1 MRRGWILLRL
11 MSEHKLLH
19 DLNVSMDEKSS
30 STVPSLPTAISF
42 ESTSR
47 SSKQKTSTKMNGTT
61 TSGTSTNSNESNK
74 PKRPTSAR
82 TFHVPNSSTGT
93 PSLEDLVRPSSARS
107 FSSGISSGMPLNQ
120 AYNELKAERDLLER
134 MVQERDEKA
143 KSLQKTIDMQK
154 DYMEVM
160 QTKYDKEQER
170 QKQEATRQK
179 IYLQSMTHEKNL
191 IKNQLKVLQKENQ
204 RIKNDPIRMALSG
217 SVPSSASSGDASPI
231 GNVKDDNDSIDSLE
245 SEKPKLPDVKILDG
259 DKRCLVLQS
268 QLYQAMNSLSSL
280 QQQTSALKES
290 YDDIVSGLQRE
301 LIDAEED
308 KAKIEVKL
316 LSRMAVL
323 EREKTIIEELLQN
336 KIKVR
341 DTRIRILEKRV
352 QNLDRIEDD
361 ESLEGDKG
369 EDRQQKDEPFRSENT
384 PSDNHTVCSITDKD
398 KEDEKDSHED
408 INELLS
414 ELEMLSAHSSS
425 RKLFSNVM

>member
-1 MRRGWILLRL
+1 
-11 MSEHKLLH
+11 
-19 DLNVSMDEKSS
+19 MDEKSS
-30 STVPSLPTAISF
+30 STVPSLPTTVSF

-47 SSKQKTSTKMNGTT
+47 SSNKKTSTNKMNGAT
-61 TSGTSTNSNESNK
+61 TSGASTNNSNESSK

-82 TFHVPNSSTGT
+82 TFNVPSSSANI
-93 PSLEDLVRPSSARS
+93 PSLEGLVRPSSARS
-107 FSSGISSGMPLNQ
+107 FSSGISSGIPLNNQ

-154 DYMEVM
+154 DYLEVM
-160 QTKYDKEQER
+160 QTKYDNEQER
-170 QKQEATRQK
+170 QKQEAMRQK

-204 RIKNDPIRMALSG
+204 RIKGDPVRMALSG
-217 SVPSSASSGDASPI
+217 SVPSTASSGDTSPNGI
-231 GNVKDDNDSIDSLE
+231 VKDDNDSIDSLE

-280 QQQTSALKES
+280 QQQTSALKDS
-290 YDDIVSGLQRE
+290 YDEIVSGLQRD
-301 LIDAEED
+301 LIDTEED

-341 DTRIRILEKRV
+341 DTRIRLLEKRV
-352 QNLDRIEDD
+352 QNLDRIDDD
-361 ESLEGDKG
+361 ESLEGDNGKDRRKKNEPVRG
-369 EDRQQKDEPFRSENT
+369 ESTPLDNDNVSGIIGDDET
-384 PSDNHTVCSITDKD
+384 SDNTDNVTEKD
-398 KEDEKDSHED
+398 KEEKKDSHED

-425 RKLFSNVM
+425 RKLFSNVL